1 MPCQRAQ
8 PSWLPPRSPSPV
20 GAPYVRSR
28 DFEFFSEPGSNMGW
42 RLWWGCFGATTRAN
56 TGYLSERGS
65 GVLVSVNISMH
76 PFQQESR
83 CSSHSTK
90 SHSSLFQGLR
100 ESGLVVG
107 PVHKGMPPTQST
119 QRKVCQPFNCRDDVW
134 WEPQAVSKWV
144 ENTMTVQISNPI
156 QIQIQI
162 QFKFKFS
169 SNPIQIQI
177 QIQFKFKFKF
187 SSHSYSNPIQIQ
199 IQIQFTFI
207 FKSNSNSNPVP
218 ISVIISMYPKVV
230 QPSLDIAHHCSAVPP
245 RPSTGLDFTWSWS
258 SQGQAA
264 HDLFMG
270 QAAWGWVTVS

>member
-1 MPCQRAQ
+1 MGTFVDSLGIWVAKIFLTWLDVISTNWSSKKFCINWILRSFALRYQRKWRQKMPCQRAQ

-42 RLWWGCFGATTRAN
+42 RLWWGCFGAATRAN

-177 QIQFKFKFKF
+177 QIQIQFKFKFKF

-199 IQIQFTFI
+199 IPCRYQWLSQCTQKLF
-207 FKSNSNSNPVP
+207 NP
-218 ISVIISMYPKVV
+218 
-230 QPSLDIAHHCSAVPP
+230 L
-245 RPSTGLDFTWSWS
+245 
-258 SQGQAA
+258 
-264 HDLFMG
+264 
-270 QAAWGWVTVS
+270 